1 MNTTTNKDA
10 NKKKKIIAASIAGVF
25 ALFGATYY
33 AMSGDE
39 DIQATPVNAVAAD
52 SNTGNPVQS
61 TDPNYINEVEKA
73 NKLAEQKAI
82 ESGTGSISVI
92 SNKLKE
98 EPIDENQFL
107 GKAASDVQVQN
118 TAESNVNGQNSL
130 EAENAQLRMQLAQA
144 QQSGQPQI
152 QIHEKV
158 IYQEVA
164 VPMEEAYDYK
174 KDTGLIALFNAAE
187 APQSFALTSVSN
199 RALREQIAKE
209 KTAEQRE
216 MQQQAKNNESNVG
229 NQNSSLV
236 TINKVGDLVPA
247 TLQTGIDSRNPS
259 IIRVKIE
266 SGPLT
271 GAVLTGSWEQSNESV
286 GVTLNMMNLPN
297 AEKSIPVNA
306 VLLDY
311 KTASSALASSVNRHL
326 PERTLAAFASTFFK
340 SFAASMSN
348 NNLTGQTTIATS
360 TGSTVSTS
368 SSTPKTNKEM
378 VKEAGAEAIGTATDQ
393 LMALVP
399 QKPTVKVKSN
409 MEVAVYFTE
418 DLQLD
423 KKLLNDY

>member
-25 ALFGATYY
+25 ALLGATYY
-33 AMSGDE
+33 VMSGDE

-61 TDPNYINEVEKA
+61 TDPNYIGEVEKA

-92 SNKLKE
+92 SNKLE
-98 EPIDENQFL
+98 EEQVDENQFL
-107 GKAASDVQVQN
+107 GKAASDVQSQN
-118 TAESNVNGQNSL
+118 IANSNPNEQNSL

-152 QIHEKV
+152 QIHEKI

-209 KTAEQRE
+209 KAAEQKE
-216 MQQQAKNNESNVG
+216 MQQQMKGNESNSV

-236 TINKVGDLVPA
+236 TVNKVGDLVPA

-259 IIRVKIE
+259 IIRVRIE
-266 SGPLT
+266 SGPLS

-297 AEKSIPVNA
+297 AEKSIPINA